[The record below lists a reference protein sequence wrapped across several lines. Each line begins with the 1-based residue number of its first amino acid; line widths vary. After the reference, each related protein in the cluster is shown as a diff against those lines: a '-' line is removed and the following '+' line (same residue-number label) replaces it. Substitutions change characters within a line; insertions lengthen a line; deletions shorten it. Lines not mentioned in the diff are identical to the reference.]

1 MCESSNSQAVHMLK
15 HKYELVL
22 HAVKAV
28 GDHPSSW
35 LRGNCFQLQIQC
47 LLLEPREG
55 VVADDENSCR

>member
-1 MCESSNSQAVHMLK
+1 MCESSNSKVVQMLK
-15 HKYELVL
+15 HKNELVL

-28 GDHPSSW
+28 GHHPFSG
-35 LRGNCFQLQIQC
+35 LRGNCFQLQVQC